1 MGRTKKLY
9 TFDDI
14 NADAERV
21 RRAAKIA
28 EVVRNTVEERKSAE
42 ALEDIIDGKDVEIME
57 LKHQITGYKAV
68 ISYLEHQLGLGK
80 SQ

>member
-9 TFDDI
+9 TFADI
-14 NADAERV
+14 NTALERSKNLKKNEPSIESLHETIDLKDV
-21 RRAAKIA
+21 QIA
-28 EVVRNTVEERKSAE
+28 ELN
-42 ALEDIIDGKDVEIME
+42 
-57 LKHQITGYKAV
+57 HQIIGYKAV

>member
-14 NADAERV
+14 NAQ
-21 RRAAKIA
+21 A
-28 EVVRNTVEERKSAE
+28 EVAAIRMERNDKAL
-42 ALEDIIDGKDVEIME
+42 LEDIIDGKDLEILE
-57 LKHQITGYKAV
+57 LKHQINGYKAV

>member
-1 MGRTKKLY
+1 MGRTKKTY
-9 TFDDI
+9 TFAEI
-14 NADAERV
+14 NAE
-21 RRAAKIA
+21 
-28 EVVRNTVEERKSAE
+28 AE
-42 ALEDIIDGKDVEIME
+42 ARSIRQDRLTISSLEDIIDGKDLEIME

>member
-1 MGRTKKLY
+1 MGRTKKMF
-9 TFDDI
+9 TFDEI
-14 NADAERV
+14 NEQLS
-21 RRAAKIA
+21 RAKPAINRPSI
-28 EVVRNTVEERKSAE
+28 ES
-42 ALEDIIDGKDVEIME
+42 LEDIIDGKDLEIME

>member
-1 MGRTKKLY
+1 MGRTKKMF
-9 TFDDI
+9 TFDEI
-14 NADAERV
+14 NEQLS
-21 RRAAKIA
+21 RAKPAINRPSI
-28 EVVRNTVEERKSAE
+28 ES
-42 ALEDIIDGKDVEIME
+42 LEDIIDGKDVEIME

>member
-14 NADAERV
+14 NAE
-21 RRAAKIA
+21 
-28 EVVRNTVEERKSAE
+28 AE
-42 ALEDIIDGKDVEIME
+42 ARSIRQDRIAITSLQDTIDGKDLEIME
-57 LKHQITGYKAV
+57 LKHQIIGYKAV